1 MRWRIIQQKCPVACE
16 EYGSTSRGFEFSKKA
31 FSPFRL
37 RFFVTTKP
45 AAAKVRQIAVD
56 YTSIKPDYF
65 VTFSEEGFLSM
76 VKFAEGDLVW
86 AADNGNLYLSKII
99 KATEVGKLRKY
110 FIHFQGWNEK
120 FDVWADEYNLVA
132 QKDEAGKKKLFDS
145 LQGIAIPIKE
155 KKNSIKNESDR
166 IEPTEVHVPDISNGG
181 RTLMF
186 SSTVKRKILS
196 DEDMNLA
203 KKRRRELAEKDLID
217 EHCGLD
223 GIYFGKILIPL
234 NIKKH
239 LVDEW
244 NLITGLEKRLLR
256 LPRTTTVSDIFDE
269 FLDEKK
275 GKTTLDLVSL
285 IESPSI
291 IC

>member
-1 MRWRIIQQKCPVACE
+1 
-16 EYGSTSRGFEFSKKA
+16 
-31 FSPFRL
+31 
-37 RFFVTTKP
+37 
-45 AAAKVRQIAVD
+45 
-56 YTSIKPDYF
+56 
-65 VTFSEEGFLSM
+65 M
-76 VKFAEGDLVW
+76 VKFSEGDLVW

-145 LQGIAIPIKE
+145 LQGIAKPTKE
-155 KKNSIKNESDR
+155 KKNSIKNESER
-166 IEPTEVHVPDISNGG
+166 IEHDEVHVPDILKRG
-181 RTLMF
+181 RTLM
-186 SSTVKRKILS
+186 SSSSVQRKILS

-256 LPRTTTVSDIFDE
+256 LPRTITVSDIFDE

-275 GKTTLDLVSL
+275 GKATLDVVSL
-285 IESPSI
+285 IQSPLI
-291 IC
+291 INQIGYKFMYY